1 MRSYFYVA
9 YTTLLIMIHILSK
22 YVVHAFQISFKIIY
36 FNHAHYIYILLNF
49 LKMLVYLIFIV
60 IWHTYKSMSML
71 ILTFVALVISNKQT
85 VVNWSRVNGP
95 WLLLKKYIPIMLN
108 WYFKQI
114 IFFYLVGILVDVL

>member
-71 ILTFVALVISNKQT
+71 ILTFVALVISNKQM

-95 WLLLKKYIPIMLN
+95 WLLLKKYIRIMLN
-108 WYFKQI
+108 WYFKQL
-114 IFFYLVGILVDVL
+114 IFFFIRLVY